1 MRSFAQLTSSDP
13 AWPVVID
20 WVGASPH
27 PVEMLPA
34 NPERAEA
41 CLVSL
46 QVTDAS
52 VLGAL
57 VMNTGGVLIDH
68 GWLRLLGSGNGAM
81 IAIDEA
87 NGRSKGGPTPGP
99 LLVGHDVIGGRFVIN
114 DGSLPGEPAEMVFW
128 SPHELDWT
136 PLEAGHSSF
145 VHMACT
151 ERLGVFYGGTR
162 WPGWES
168 DISKVDGSHAISL
181 YPPLFTVEGRDP
193 AAASK
198 SIVLWDELTRF
209 HDEAARQLGSKGFD
223 PPTS

>member
-1 MRSFAQLTSSDP
+1 MSSDP

-20 WVGASPH
+20 WISASPH
-27 PVEMLPA
+27 PVEVLPVDPA
-34 NPERAEA
+34 QAQA
-41 CLVSL
+41 CLVNL

-57 VMNTGGVLIDH
+57 VVNTGGVLIDH

-81 IAIDEA
+81 TAIDEA
-87 NGRSKGGPTPGP
+87 NGLSGDAPPMGP

-114 DGSLPGEPAEMVFW
+114 DGSLPGEPGEMVFW
-128 SPHELDWT
+128 APHALEWT

-151 ERLGVFYGGTR
+151 ERIGVFYGGTR

-168 DISKVDGSHAISL
+168 VTSKVDGSQAISL

-193 AAASK
+193 AASSK
-198 SIVLWDELTRF
+198 AIVPWDELVYF
-209 HDEAARQLGSKGFD
+209 LDEAAGQLG
-223 PPTS
+223 